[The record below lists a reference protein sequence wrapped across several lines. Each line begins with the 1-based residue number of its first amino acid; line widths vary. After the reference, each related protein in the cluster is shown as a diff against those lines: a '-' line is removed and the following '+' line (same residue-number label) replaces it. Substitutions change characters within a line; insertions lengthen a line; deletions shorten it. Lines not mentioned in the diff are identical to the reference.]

1 MAGKERVEMLRP
13 FIERKVWFFGLFLV
27 VGLFTTPVLGAD
39 EVKIG
44 VLYPLTGG
52 AAAAGRELRAGAEL
66 AAEIA
71 NNVMKDLPMT
81 MAQNAGIQSLGGA
94 KITLIFKDHEGNPTL
109 GADLAK
115 KLILDDKVDG
125 ILGCYHSSVTK
136 TVSAV
141 AEQYGIPMINGSSTS
156 PELTYQGF
164 KWFWRTTPHDKWFT
178 KDLFEL
184 LKGLTEG
191 KVRGV
196 KAVPKGDIKNLASAC
211 EKTEWGSHVS
221 DLIGGFS
228 KEYGFDLKKSLLY
241 AAKSADLSSEV
252 RSLKGAKPD
261 AMLFAS
267 YTSDAILMVKTL
279 KAQKATPKI
288 IWGQDAG
295 FETPEFQTTLG
306 DSVVGILTR
315 TVFLPKVAE
324 VKKLAGLVNAMYKA
338 KTGNDL
344 SGASAR
350 SFTGLQTWVYV
361 LEKAGST
368 KPEAIQKA
376 ANTIEIPGDQ
386 LVVPWAGI
394 KFSTSGDELG
404 QNVLGSGLIGQY
416 QKDKAGNVA
425 LEIVY
430 PFDVASANMIYPFP
444 GY

>member
-1 MAGKERVEMLRP
+1 MGRCPNKRRYQDEISDTIGNGCPQCAGSDRAH
-13 FIERKVWFFGLFLV
+13 
-27 VGLFTTPVLGAD
+27 GAR
-39 EVKIG
+39 
-44 VLYPLTGG
+44 TGG

-71 NNVMKDLPMT
+71 NNVMADLPMT
-81 MAQNAGIQSLGGA
+81 MAQNKGIKSLGGA

-115 KLILDDKVDG
+115 KLIHDDKVDG

-141 AEQYGIPMINGSSTS
+141 CEQYGVPMINGSSTS
-156 PELTYQGF
+156 PALTQRGF

-184 LKGLTEG
+184 LVGLTKG
-191 KVRGV
+191 QVKGV
-196 KAVPKGDIKNLASAC
+196 KAVPKKDIKTLASAC

-221 DLIGGFS
+221 GLIEQFA

-252 RSLKGAKPD
+252 RSLKASRAD
-261 AMLFAS
+261 VMLFAS
-267 YTSDAILMVKTL
+267 YTSDAILLVKTL
-279 KAQKATPKI
+279 KAQKAHPKV

-295 FETPEFQTTLG
+295 FEKPEFRSALG
-306 DSVVGILTR
+306 DSIAGILTR
-315 TVFLPKVAE
+315 TVFLPKVVE
-324 VKKLAGLVNAMYKA
+324 IKKLAGQVNDMYKK

-344 SGASAR
+344 GGASAR
-350 SFTGLQTWVYV
+350 AFTGLQTWVAV

-368 KPEAIQKA
+368 KPADIQAA
-376 ANTIEIPGDQ
+376 ANAIDIPGKE
-386 LVVPWAGI
+386 LVVPWKGI

-416 QKDKAGNVA
+416 QKGKDGTIG

-430 PFDVASANMIYPFP
+430 PFDVSSADMIFPFA
-444 GY
+444 GF

>member
-1 MAGKERVEMLRP
+1 M
-13 FIERKVWFFGLFLV
+13 KVFLKIGILCLSVALVATLV
-27 VGLFTTPVLGAD
+27 VLPGSPQAR
-39 EVKIG
+39 EIKIG

-52 AAAAGRELRAGAEL
+52 AAAAGRELKAGAEL
-66 AAEIA
+66 AAEVA
-71 NNVMKDLPMT
+71 NKAMPEIDMT
-81 MAQNAGIQSLGGA
+81 MAKNTGIKSLGGA
-94 KITLIFKDHEGNPTL
+94 TIKLIIKDHEGNPTL

-125 ILGCYHSSVTK
+125 ILGCYYSSVTK

-141 AEQYGIPMINGSSTS
+141 AEQYGIPMINGTSTS
-156 PELTYQGF
+156 PGLTTRGF

-191 KVRGV
+191 KVKGV
-196 KAVPKGDIKNLASAC
+196 AAVPKKQLQTIASAC

-221 DLIGGFS
+221 ELIKSMS
-228 KEYGFDLKKSLLY
+228 KEYGFKLRKSLLY

-252 RSLKGAKPD
+252 RSLKAAKPD
-261 AMLFAS
+261 VMLFAS

-279 KAQKATPKI
+279 KAQKAHPKI

-295 FETPEFQTTLG
+295 FEKPEFRNTLG
-306 DSVVGILTR
+306 KTIEGILTR
-315 TVFLPKVAE
+315 TVFLPKVVE
-324 VKKLAGLVNAMYKA
+324 IKPLAGQINKLYKA

-344 SGASAR
+344 GGASAR
-350 SFTGLQTWVYV
+350 AFTGLQTWVYI

-368 KPEAIQKA
+368 KPADIQKA
-376 ANTIEIPGDQ
+376 ANSIEIPGKE

-394 KFSTSGDELG
+394 KFSTTGDEIG

-416 QKDKAGNVA
+416 QMGRDGKIG

-430 PFDVASANMIYPFP
+430 PFDVASANMIFPFP
-444 GY
+444 GF

>member
-1 MAGKERVEMLRP
+1 MMKSVFRLLGVVLIVVMIVPAGALAEKE
-13 FIERKVWFFGLFLV
+13 I
-27 VGLFTTPVLGAD
+27 
-39 EVKIG
+39 KIG
-44 VLYPLTGG
+44 AIYPLTGG

-71 NNVMKDLPMT
+71 NKVMADINMS
-81 MAQNAGIQSLGGA
+81 MAKNSGIKSMGGA
-94 KITLIFKDHEGNPTL
+94 KITLIFKDHEANPTL

-125 ILGCYHSSVTK
+125 LMGCYHSSVTK

-141 AEQYGIPMINGSSTS
+141 AEQHGIPMINGTSTS
-156 PELTYQGF
+156 PPLTQRGF

-184 LKGLTEG
+184 IKGLSDG

-196 KAVPKGDIKNLASAC
+196 KAVPKNELANIASAC
-211 EKTEWGSHVS
+211 EKTEWGSNVS
-221 DLIGGFS
+221 AMIQLWAKD
-228 KEYGFDLKKSLLY
+228 YGIKVKKSLLY
-241 AAKSADLSSEV
+241 AKESPDLSSEV
-252 RSLKGAKPD
+252 RSLKAARAD

-279 KAQKATPKI
+279 KAQKVTPKI

-295 FETPEFQTTLG
+295 FEKPEFRNTLG
-306 DSVVGILTR
+306 DSIVGILTR

-324 VKKLAGLVNAMYKA
+324 LKPVAGQVNKLYKA

-344 SGASAR
+344 GGASAR
-350 SFTGLQTWVYV
+350 AFTGLQTWVHV

-368 KPEAIQKA
+368 KPADIQRAANAIQ
-376 ANTIEIPGDQ
+376 ISGEE

-394 KFSTSGDELG
+394 KFSTSGDEIG
-404 QNVLGSGLIGQY
+404 QNVQGSGLVGQY
-416 QKDKAGNVA
+416 QKGPDGKIG
-425 LEIVY
+425 LEIIY
-430 PFDVASANMIYPFP
+430 PFDVASADMIYPFP
-444 GY
+444 QF

>member
-1 MAGKERVEMLRP
+1 M
-13 FIERKVWFFGLFLV
+13 KVTFKKLFLV
-27 VGLFTTPVLGAD
+27 ALLVMALAVLFPPVPSHAQK
-39 EVKIG
+39 VIKIG
-44 VLYPLTGG
+44 VIYPLTGG

-66 AAEIA
+66 AAKIA
-71 NNVMKDLPMT
+71 NEVMSELPMK
-81 MAQNAGIQSLGGA
+81 MAQHAGIQSLGGA
-94 KITLIFKDHEGNPTL
+94 KIKLIFKDHEGNPTL

-141 AEQYGIPMINGSSTS
+141 CEQYGIPMINGTSTS
-156 PELTYQGF
+156 PALTQRGF
-164 KWFWRTTPHDKWFT
+164 KWFWRTTPHDRWFT

-184 LKGLTEG
+184 LVGLING
-191 KVRGV
+191 KVKGV
-196 KAVPKGDIKNLASAC
+196 KPVPKEQIDEIASAC

-221 DLIGGFS
+221 GLIKEFA
-228 KEYGFDLKKSLLY
+228 KEYGFKLKKSLLY

-252 RSLKGAKPD
+252 RSLKASR
-261 AMLFAS
+261 AEVLLFAS

-279 KAQKATPKI
+279 KAQKVKPKI

-295 FETPEFQTTLG
+295 FEKPEFRSTLG
-306 DSVVGILTR
+306 DSIVGILTR
-315 TVFLPKVAE
+315 TVFLPKVVEIKA
-324 VKKLAGLVNAMYKA
+324 LAGKVNELYKA

-344 SGASAR
+344 GGASAR
-350 SFTGLQTWVYV
+350 AFTGVQTWVYV

-368 KPEAIQKA
+368 DPKAIQQA
-376 ANTIEIPGDQ
+376 ANTITIPGKE

-394 KFSTSGDELG
+394 KFSTSGKEIG

-416 QKDKAGNVA
+416 QKGKDGKIG

-430 PFDVASANMIYPFP
+430 PFDVSSADMIFPFP

>member
-1 MAGKERVEMLRP
+1 MKSRMRLWISV
-13 FIERKVWFFGLFLV
+13 FGLLV
-27 VGLFTTPVLGAD
+27 AMCLFIPSAPVPA
-39 EVKIG
+39 EEIKIG

-66 AAEIA
+66 AADIA
-71 NNVMKDLPMT
+71 NNVMKDLPMA
-81 MAQNAGIQSLGGA
+81 MAQNSGIKALGNA

-115 KLILDDKVDG
+115 KLILDDKVHG

-141 AEQYGIPMINGSSTS
+141 CEEQGIPMINGSSTS
-156 PELTYQGF
+156 PELTYRGF

-184 LKGLTEG
+184 LKGMTEG
-191 KVRGV
+191 KVKGV
-196 KAVPKGDIKNLASAC
+196 KKVQKKEIANLASAC

-221 DLIGGFS
+221 GLIETFA
-228 KEYGFDLKKSLLY
+228 KEYGFNLKKSLLY

-279 KAQKATPKI
+279 KAQKAKPKI
-288 IWGQDAG
+288 LWGQDAG
-295 FETPEFQTTLG
+295 FETPEFQSTLG
-306 DSVVGILTR
+306 DGIVGILTR
-315 TVFLPKVAE
+315 TVFLPKVVE
-324 VKKLAGLVNAMYKA
+324 VKKLAGQVNDMYKQR
-338 KTGNDL
+338 TGNDL

-350 SFTGLQTWVYV
+350 SFTGLQTWVHV
-361 LEKAGST
+361 LEAAGST
-368 KPEAIQKA
+368 QPADIQKA
-376 ANTIEIPGDQ
+376 ANAIHISGDQ

-394 KFSTSGDELG
+394 KFSTTGDELG

-416 QKDKAGNVA
+416 QKDAGGKVV

-430 PFDVASANMIYPFP
+430 PFDVATANMIYPFP

>member
-1 MAGKERVEMLRP
+1 MKRYGMTLMVVFGILALMGLLMPSPAPAARV
-13 FIERKVWFFGLFLV
+13 
-27 VGLFTTPVLGAD
+27 
-39 EVKIG
+39 VKIG
-44 VLYPLTGG
+44 VIYPLTGG

-71 NNVMKDLPMT
+71 NGVMADLPMT
-81 MAQNAGIQSLGGA
+81 MAKNSGIKSLGGA
-94 KITLIFKDHEGNPTL
+94 KIKLIFKDHEGNPTL

-141 AEQYGIPMINGSSTS
+141 CEQYGVPMINGTSTS
-156 PELTYQGF
+156 PALTKRGF
-164 KWFWRTTPHDKWFT
+164 KWFWRTTPHDRWFT

-196 KAVPKGDIKNLASAC
+196 KAVPKKDIINLASAC

-221 DLIGGFS
+221 RLIEGLA
-228 KEYGFDLKKSLLY
+228 KEYGFKLRKSLLY
-241 AAKSADLSSEV
+241 AAKAADLSSEV
-252 RSLKGAKPD
+252 RSLKAARPD
-261 AMLFAS
+261 VMLFAS

-279 KAQKATPKI
+279 KAQKANPKI

-295 FETPEFQTTLG
+295 FEKPEFRNTLG
-306 DSVVGILTR
+306 GDIVGILTR
-315 TVFLPKVAE
+315 TVFLPKVVEIKAI
-324 VKKLAGLVNAMYKA
+324 AGKVNALYKK

-344 SGASAR
+344 GGASAR
-350 SFTGLQTWVYV
+350 AFTGLQTWVHV

-368 KPEAIQKA
+368 KPGDIQKA
-376 ANTIEIPGDQ
+376 ANSIKIPGKE

-394 KFSTSGDELG
+394 KFSTSGEELG

-416 QKDKAGNVA
+416 QKGKDGKVG

-430 PFDVASANMIYPFP
+430 PFDVSSADMIFPFP

>member
-1 MAGKERVEMLRP
+1 MKSAIRLGMVVLSVLAVIGLMAP
-13 FIERKVWFFGLFLV
+13 ANV
-27 VGLFTTPVLGAD
+27 VAVD

-44 VLYPLTGG
+44 VIYPLTGG

-71 NNVMKDLPMT
+71 NSVMADLPMT
-81 MAQNAGIQSLGGA
+81 MARNGGIKSLGGA
-94 KITLIFKDHEGNPTL
+94 KIALIFKDHEGNPTL

-115 KLILDDKVDG
+115 KLIHDDKVDG

-141 AEQYGIPMINGSSTS
+141 CEQYGVPMINGSSTS
-156 PELTYQGF
+156 PDLTMRGF
-164 KWFWRTTPHDKWFT
+164 KWFWRTTPHDTLFT

-184 LKGLTEG
+184 LTGLTEG

-196 KAVPKGDIKNLASAC
+196 AAVPKKDIMTLASAC

-221 DLIGGFS
+221 ELIGHFA
-228 KEYGFDLKKSLLY
+228 KEYGFNLKRSMLY

-252 RSLKGAKPD
+252 RSLKAAKPD

-279 KAQKATPKI
+279 KSQKANPKI
-288 IWGQDAG
+288 IWGQNAG
-295 FETPEFQTTLG
+295 FETPEFRETLG
-306 DSVVGILTR
+306 KDVVGFLTR
-315 TVFLPKVAE
+315 SVFIPRVVE
-324 VKKLAGLVNAMYKA
+324 IKKISGQVNDMYK
-338 KTGNDL
+338 KKVGHDL

-350 SFTGLQTWVYV
+350 SFTGLQAWVAI

-368 KPEAIQKA
+368 KPADIQAA
-376 ANTIEIPGDQ
+376 ANNIEIPGSE
-386 LVVPWAGI
+386 LVVPWKGV

-404 QNVLGSGLIGQY
+404 QNIWSSGIIGQY
-416 QKDKAGNVA
+416 QLDKDGQIVM
-425 LEIVY
+425 EIVY
-430 PFDVASANMIYPFP
+430 PFDVTSADMIYPLKGF
-444 GY
+444 